1 MRQIPELWLKV
12 TQQYCGA
19 EVCDAEVRKGRV
31 ELGMGAHPGI
41 PALFVAQVP
50 DLQQLSHFMASFS
63 AMCFD

>member
-1 MRQIPELWLKV
+1 MRQTLELWLKAA
-12 TQQYCGA
+12 QQYCRA
-19 EVCDAEVRKGRV
+19 EVCDAEVRKGCV
-31 ELGMGAHPGI
+31 ELGMGAHLGI